1 MVAIDAGARP
11 ENSGWALLS
20 DNAAGVH
27 PEVMTAIVAA
37 NHGHAPAYG
46 ADPLTARAVEL
57 LRQQFGPDAQV
68 ALVGTGTA
76 ANVLGLRAVTDSFH
90 AVVCADS
97 AHLHRDE
104 CGAPE
109 KFCGCTLLT
118 VPAPDGLLQLE
129 SLEPLLADHAMVHR
143 VQPRV
148 VSVSQASEWGT
159 VYPPARLAALAT
171 WCHSHDLLLH
181 VDGARLANAAAA
193 LGCTLAEASV
203 TAGADVISFGSSK
216 NGAMNAES
224 VILAS
229 DRARAGHNATGLPF
243 HHKQAMQL
251 TSKMRF
257 VAAQFVAL
265 LDGDLW
271 LRNARHA
278 NAMAGRLAS
287 GVSAVRGIQLAVGQV
302 TNAVFARAPDATLA
316 RLEERVTFNVWD
328 RSTGVIRL
336 MTSFAT
342 TPADIDAFLTDLTWA
357 ART

>member
-1 MVAIDAGARP
+1 MGDLGTEP
-11 ENSGWALLS
+11 DDSGWALLS

-27 PEVMTAIVAA
+27 PEVMTAIASA

-46 ADPLTARAVEL
+46 ADALTSRAVQL
-57 LRQQFGPDAQV
+57 LRDSFGTDAEV
-68 ALVGTGTA
+68 ALVSTGTA
-76 ANVLGLRAVTDSFH
+76 ANVLGLRAVTSSFQ
-90 AVVCADS
+90 AVVCAQS

-109 KFCGCTLLT
+109 NFCGCKLLT
-118 VPAPDGLLQLE
+118 VPATDGLLQPDGVE
-129 SLEPLLADHAMVHR
+129 RLLTEHAMVHR

-148 VSVSQASEWGT
+148 VSVSQATEWGT
-159 VYPPARLAALAT
+159 VYSPDRLAYLAA
-171 WCHSHDLLLH
+171 WCHAREMLLH

-193 LGCTLAEASV
+193 LGCSLADVSAA
-203 TAGADVISFGSSK
+203 AGADVISFGSSK
-216 NGAMNAES
+216 NGAMNAEA
-224 VILAS
+224 VVLAS
-229 DRARAGHNATGLPF
+229 ARARAGGAAAALPF

-278 NAMAGRLAS
+278 NAMAGRLAA
-287 GVSAVRGIQLAVGQV
+287 GVRVVRGVDLAVGQV
-302 TNAVFARAPDATLA
+302 TNAVFARLPDSVQT
-316 RLEERVTFNVWD
+316 RLRGRVTFHVWD
-328 RSTGVIRL
+328 RGSGVVRL

-342 TPADIDAFLTDLTWA
+342 TPADVDRFLSDLTWA
-357 ART
+357 AST